1 MIGMDNKLKATGAP
15 AYAKVSD
22 TAVTNANNNIIAGTA
37 GAGRAAA
44 QKMGGRGMSAGRGQ
58 QARADRA
65 QNSATIKGYVGA
77 TKNDMAASQTNQ
89 AIDSAYD
96 NMRANSAMASNGLLS
111 GLRSG
116 MYDQGMIGQTGDMTA
131 MSGQNF
137 VRSASIGLD
146 KAALLKHLM

>member
-1 MIGMDNKLKATGAP
+1 MDNKLKATGAP

-44 QKMGGRGMSAGRGQ
+44 QKMGGRGMSAGE
-58 QARADRA
+58 ASKPADRA
-65 QNSATIKGYVGA
+65 QNSATIKGYVA
-77 TKNDMAASQTNQ
+77 QQRMTWLLLRPTKRLILLTTTCGQTVLWPVTVF
-89 AIDSAYD
+89 AD
-96 NMRANSAMASNGLLS
+96 LS
-111 GLRSG
+111 WL
-116 MYDQGMIGQTGDMTA
+116 DQGMIGQTGEVTA

-146 KAALLKHLM
+146 KPLLKHLM